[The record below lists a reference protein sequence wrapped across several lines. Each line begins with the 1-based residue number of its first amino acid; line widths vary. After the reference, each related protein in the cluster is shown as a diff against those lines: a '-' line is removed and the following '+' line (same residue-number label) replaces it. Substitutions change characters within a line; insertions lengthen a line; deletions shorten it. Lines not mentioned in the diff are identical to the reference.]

1 MTKNAQRLSQLIST
15 FGPGAMIDLP
25 TRSVVVGGLEFWDMR
40 ANSCTTI
47 PEPRLTVRLE
57 QLLKDQGRLDPDISL
72 SLRTPPVLGDGANG
86 IPHGIAAPVFPAW
99 FVCEQIEATAT
110 TAGTLRRRRLVR
122 WQDFDTKGRRRFVF
136 DDGRKSEVTPI
147 RFVCACEKGHLQDID
162 WRWVMHGAAQCQEPL
177 WVEEK
182 GTSAD
187 PADTNIVCDCG
198 RRLSLQDAFQPGRLG
213 KCRGDRPWLLDR
225 DPDGCGDN
233 LKLLTRTAT
242 NTYFPQVYAVIS
254 LPSEEDDLTR
264 LVDELSGDLANVQT
278 LQDVAQA
285 KRFNPKVSVS
295 LGGYPDVE
303 IFERLNRLREGAMVD
318 ASRSPKMAE
327 FDIFASGRPQIGQN
341 HPTAKLYAETL
352 TRAAWAD
359 TSIDVEM
366 SAIKNLVAVHRLRE
380 VSCLYGFTRFEAAPT
395 SSDGEIEDIQLA
407 VRGAPISRGADWLP
421 AIEQFGE
428 GLFIHIDEQ
437 VVNRWLQ
444 SPDVVARQISLLSGC
459 EQWRARLSG
468 RAPGYP
474 GTAYTLLHSLSHAL
488 MAEIALDSGYPA
500 TSLKE
505 RIYALTDPRNG
516 GAPVR
521 CGILI
526 YTATPGAQGT
536 LGGLVAAGSR
546 FSRILRSALDRLR
559 ICSNDPICADHEPD
573 GRSGDRATHGAACH
587 GCLLI
592 AETRLEKY
600 SKWVG
605 AKSSSTFRRQ
615 HPIASATR
623 PTHSSG
629 RDSRPSTARRGL
641 ANLSPRASSTRTSS
655 AGVS

>member
-25 TRSVVVGGLEFWDMR
+25 TRSVVVAGLEFWEMR
-40 ANSCTTI
+40 ANSFTTI
-47 PEPRLTVRLE
+47 PEPRLTARLE
-57 QLLKDQGRLDPDISL
+57 QLLKDQGRLDTSISL
-72 SLRTPPVLGDGANG
+72 SLRTPPVATDTATGMPAGVT
-86 IPHGIAAPVFPAW
+86 APIFPTW
-99 FVCEQIEATAT
+99 FVCEQVEATAAT
-110 TAGTLRRRRLVR
+110 TGTLRRRRLVR
-122 WQDFDTKGRRRFVF
+122 WQDLDTKGRRRFVF

-162 WRWVMHGAAQCQEPL
+162 WRWVVHGAVQCQEPL

-187 PADTNIVCDCG
+187 PADTSVVCGCG

-213 KCRGDRPWLLDR
+213 KCRGERPWLLDR

-242 NTYFPQVYAVIS
+242 NTYFPQVYTVIS
-254 LPSEEDDLTR
+254 LPTEEDDLTR

-278 LQDVAQA
+278 VEDVAQA

-295 LGGYPDVE
+295 LGAYPDTE
-303 IFERLNRLREGAMVD
+303 IFERLKRLREGARAD
-318 ASRSPKMAE
+318 AARSPKMSE
-327 FDIFASGRPQIGQN
+327 FDVFASGRQHIGHN

-352 TRAAWAD
+352 PRTAWVDPSVDID
-359 TSIDVEM
+359 T

-380 VSCLYGFTRFEAAPT
+380 VSSLYGFTRFEAAPT
-395 SSDGEIEDIQLA
+395 SSDGDIEDIQLA

-437 VVNRWLQ
+437 AVNRWLQ
-444 SPDVVARQISLLSGC
+444 NPYVVNRQASLLRGYDH
-459 EQWRARLSG
+459 WRAKFSG
-468 RAPGYP
+468 GGPNYP

-500 TSLKE
+500 SSLKE
-505 RIYALTDPRNG
+505 RIYALSDARNG
-516 GAPVR
+516 GAPIK

-546 FSRILRSALDRLR
+546 FSSILRNALARQL
-559 ICSNDPICADHEPD
+559 ICSNDPVCADHEPD

-592 AETRLEKY
+592 AETSCEMRNLFLDR
-600 SKWVG
+600 SLLVQTMAG
-605 AKSSSTFRRQ
+605 HKS
-615 HPIASATR
+615 
-623 PTHSSG
+623 
-629 RDSRPSTARRGL
+629 
-641 ANLSPRASSTRTSS
+641 NLFER
-655 AGVS
+655 

>member
-25 TRSVVVGGLEFWDMR
+25 TRSVVVAGLEFWEMR
-40 ANSCTTI
+40 ANAFTTI
-47 PEPRLTVRLE
+47 PEPRLTARLE

-72 SLRTPPVLGDGANG
+72 SLRTPPVSTDNANG
-86 IPHGIAAPVFPAW
+86 IPAGVTAPIFPAW
-99 FVCEQIEATAT
+99 FVCEQVEATAAT
-110 TAGTLRRRRLVR
+110 TGTLRRRRLVR
-122 WQDFDTKGRRRFVF
+122 WQDLDTRGRRRFVF

-162 WRWVMHGAAQCQEPL
+162 WRWVVHGAVQCQEPL

-187 PADTNIVCDCG
+187 PADTSIVCGCG
-198 RRLSLQDAFQPGRLG
+198 RSLSLQDAFQPGRLG
-213 KCRGDRPWLLDR
+213 KCRGERPWLLDR

-242 NTYFPQVYAVIS
+242 NTYFAQVYTVIS

-278 LQDVAQA
+278 VGDIAQA

-295 LGGYPDVE
+295 LGAYPDIE
-303 IFERLNRLREGAMVD
+303 IFERLKRVRDGAKAD
-318 ASRSPKMAE
+318 ASRSPKTSE
-327 FDIFASGRPQIGQN
+327 FDVFASGRQDIGQN
-341 HPTAKLYAETL
+341 HPAAKLYAETL
-352 TRAAWAD
+352 PRAAWVDQSVNID
-359 TSIDVEM
+359 T

-380 VSCLYGFTRFEAAPT
+380 VSSLYGFTRFEAAPT
-395 SSDGEIEDIQLA
+395 SSDGDIEDIQLA

-437 VVNRWLQ
+437 AVNRWLQ
-444 SPDVVARQISLLSGC
+444 EPDVVNRQASLLRGYDH
-459 EQWRARLSG
+459 WRARFSG
-468 RAPGYP
+468 GAPNYP

-500 TSLKE
+500 SSLKE
-505 RIYALTDPRNG
+505 RIYALSDARNG
-516 GAPVR
+516 GAPIK

-546 FSRILRSALDRLR
+546 FSGILRSALDRLA
-559 ICSNDPICADHEPD
+559 ICSNDPVCADHEPD

-592 AETRLEKY
+592 AETSCEMRNLFLDR
-600 SKWVG
+600 SLLVQ
-605 AKSSSTFRRQ
+605 TM
-615 HPIASATR
+615 
-623 PTHSSG
+623 
-629 RDSRPSTARRGL
+629 ARHQS
-641 ANLSPRASSTRTSS
+641 NFFD
-655 AGVS
+655 